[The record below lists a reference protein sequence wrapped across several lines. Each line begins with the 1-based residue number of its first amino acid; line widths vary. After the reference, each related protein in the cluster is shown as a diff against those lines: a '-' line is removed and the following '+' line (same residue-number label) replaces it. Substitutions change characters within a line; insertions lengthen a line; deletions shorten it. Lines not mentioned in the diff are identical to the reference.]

1 MPLQQEK
8 TTNIYLAKDIYT
20 NMYYGKGTIIF
31 HDGVYEKASE
41 ASTDLFSQSLH
52 YGHGIVEGLR
62 AYDTD
67 LGPHI
72 FKAKEHFERLLAA
85 AAKLNL
91 KVSYSVDD
99 LIRYTYE
106 LLEKNHILSNA
117 YIRPMIYVGAS
128 MSLVPSTE
136 AKVFIAAW
144 KWAGYLDRDLLSLG
158 VSSLERPNPKSTF
171 VEYKLSG
178 HYVNYIHATAE
189 ARANGYDEAL
199 MLDMN
204 GHVAQAP
211 ASNFFYQKDGK
222 LYTAPRGHIMPGIT
236 RSVVFDMAKS
246 LGFEVIEQNAT
257 LEEVQAADGAFTTS
271 TASEIKGVSAIN
283 GQAYKMPWEDTIGY
297 EMLLKYKQL
306 VSQNQYDSY
315 SII

>member
-1 MPLQQEK
+1 
-8 TTNIYLAKDIYT
+8 
-20 NMYYGKGTIIF
+20 MYYGKGTIVF
-31 HDGVYEKASE
+31 HDGSYEKATD
-41 ASTDLFSQSLH
+41 AHTDLFSQSLH

-67 LGPHI
+67 LGPHV

-85 AAKLNL
+85 AEKLHL
-91 KVSYSVDD
+91 QVDYTVDD
-99 LIRYTYE
+99 LIRHTYE
-106 LLEKNHILSNA
+106 LLERNHILSNA

-144 KWAGYLDRDLLSLG
+144 KWAGYLDKELLHVG
-158 VSSLERPNPKSTF
+158 VSSLERPNPKATF
-171 VEYKLSG
+171 VEHKLTG
-178 HYVNYIHATAE
+178 HYVNYIYAMSE

-204 GHVAQAP
+204 GFVSQTS
-211 ASNFFYQKDGK
+211 ASNFFYQKGGK
-222 LYTAPRGHIMPGIT
+222 LYTAPKGHIMPGIT
-236 RSVVFDMAKS
+236 RSVVFDMAKE
-246 LGFEVIEQNAT
+246 LGFEVVEKDST
-257 LEEVQAADGAFTTS
+257 LEEVMAADGAFTTS
-271 TASEIKGVSAIN
+271 TASEIKGVASIN
-283 GQAYKMPWEDTIGY
+283 GHSFKMPWEETIGY
-297 EMLLKYKQL
+297 EMQVKYIQL